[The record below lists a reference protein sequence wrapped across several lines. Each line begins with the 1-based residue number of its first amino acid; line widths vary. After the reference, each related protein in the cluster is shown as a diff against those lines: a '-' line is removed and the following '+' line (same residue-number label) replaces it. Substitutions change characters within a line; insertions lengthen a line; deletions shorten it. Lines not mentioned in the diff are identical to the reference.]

1 MGYIKIK
8 SWGAKQRR
16 DTMGKSTYMY
26 LEFQKEK
33 KMGQKNIQSDNGLK
47 FLETDFETSW
57 LSLKK
62 PSETQTYK

>member
-8 SWGAKQRR
+8 SWRAKQRR

-33 KMGQKNIQSDNGLK
+33 KKWDRRTFKVIMA
-47 FLETDFETSW
+47 
-57 LSLKK
+57 
-62 PSETQTYK
+62 

>member
-16 DTMGKSTYMY
+16 DTMGKSTHMY

-33 KMGQKNIQSDNGLK
+33 ENGTEEHSK
-47 FLETDFETSW
+47 W
-57 LSLKK
+57 
-62 PSETQTYK
+62 

>member
-8 SWGAKQRR
+8 SWRAKQRR

-47 FLETDFETSW
+47 FLETDFETS
-57 LSLKK
+57 
-62 PSETQTYK
+62 